1 MDAKKIVVL
10 LSAGTI
16 LAAAAPAFADPHRWE
31 PRHDR
36 RHAQKRVVV
45 VERHYRAPVRHVI
58 VERPVYV
65 QRRPVVV
72 MHQAPVYYGAEPVY
86 AGYGGY
92 GGYGAF
98 DGNTALS
105 TLGGAVIGA
114 AIGSQIGKGSGNNA
128 AIAIGA
134 VVGGILGSGR

>member
-1 MDAKKIVVL
+1 MNAKKILCL

-16 LAAAAPAFADPHRWE
+16 LTAAAPAFADPHRWE

-45 VERHYRAPVRHVI
+45 VERHFHAPVRRVF
-58 VERPVYV
+58 VERPVYIE
-65 QRRPVVV
+65 RRPVYVV
-72 MHQAPVYYGAEPVY
+72 QQAPVYYGPEPVY
-86 AGYGGY
+86 AGYG
-92 GGYGAF
+92 A
-98 DGNTALS
+98 
-105 TLGGAVIGA
+105 AV
-114 AIGSQIGKGSGNNA
+114 GSQIGKGSGNTA

>member
-1 MDAKKIVVL
+1 MNANKILCL
-10 LSAGTI
+10 LSVGAIFT
-16 LAAAAPAFADPHRWE
+16 AAAPAFADPHRWE

-36 RHAQKRVVV
+36 RYVHQKVVV
-45 VERHYRAPVRHVI
+45 VERHYHAPARPVI

-65 QRRPVVV
+65 ERRPVVV
-72 MHQAPVYYGAEPVY
+72 VHQPPVYYGPEPAY
-86 AGYGGY
+86 AGYGG
-92 GGYGAF
+92 
-98 DGNTALS
+98 NIALG

-114 AIGSQIGKGSGNNA
+114 AIGSQIGKGSGNTA

>member
-1 MDAKKIVVL
+1 MNAKKILCL
-10 LSAGTI
+10 LSAGTM
-16 LAAAAPAFADPHRWE
+16 LTAAAPAFADPHRWE

-36 RHAQKRVVV
+36 RHAYQKVVV
-45 VERHYRAPVRHVI
+45 VERHYHAPARRVI

-65 QRRPVVV
+65 ERRPVFVV
-72 MHQAPVYYGAEPVY
+72 HQAPVYYGPAPVY
-86 AGYGGY
+86 AGY
-92 GGYGAF
+92 
-98 DGNTALS
+98 DGNNALG

-114 AIGSQIGKGSGNNA
+114 AIGSQIGKGSGNTA

>member
-1 MDAKKIVVL
+1 MNANKILCL
-10 LSAGTI
+10 LSAGTL
-16 LAAAAPAFADPHRWE
+16 LAAAAPAFADQRGWE
-31 PRHDR
+31 PRNDR
-36 RHAQKRVVV
+36 GHVRKKVVV
-45 VERHYRAPVRHVI
+45 VERHFHAPVRRVI

-65 QRRPVVV
+65 QRRPVFVV
-72 MHQAPVYYGAEPVY
+72 HQAPVYYGPQPVY

-92 GGYGAF
+92 GG
-98 DGNTALS
+98 NVALS

-114 AIGSQIGKGSGNNA
+114 AIGSQIGHGSGNNA

>member
-1 MDAKKIVVL
+1 MNANKILCL
-10 LSAGTI
+10 LSAGTL

-36 RHAQKRVVV
+36 GNAHRKVVV
-45 VERHYRAPVRHVI
+45 VERHFHAPVRRVI

-65 QRRPVVV
+65 QRRPVFVV
-72 MHQAPVYYGAEPVY
+72 HQAPVYYGPEPVY
-86 AGYGGY
+86 AGYGG
-92 GGYGAF
+92 
-98 DGNTALS
+98 NVALS

-114 AIGSQIGKGSGNNA
+114 AIGSQIGHGSGNNA

>member
-1 MDAKKIVVL
+1 MNAKKILCL

-16 LAAAAPAFADPHRWE
+16 LTAAAPAFADPHRWE

-36 RHAQKRVVV
+36 GHAQKRVVV

-72 MHQAPVYYGAEPVY
+72 MHQHPVYYGPEPVY

-92 GGYGAF
+92 

-114 AIGSQIGKGSGNNA
+114 AVGSQIGRGSGNTA

>member
-1 MDAKKIVVL
+1 MNAKKILCL
-10 LSAGTI
+10 LSAATI
-16 LAAAAPAFADPHRWE
+16 LTAAAPAFADPHRWD

-36 RHAQKRVVV
+36 RRAQTRVVV
-45 VERHYRAPVRHVI
+45 VERHYHAPVRHVI

-65 QRRPVVV
+65 ERRPVFVV
-72 MHQAPVYYGAEPVY
+72 HQPPVYYGPEPVY
-86 AGYGGY
+86 AGYG
-92 GGYGAF
+92 
-98 DGNTALS
+98 GNTALS

-114 AIGSQIGKGSGNNA
+114 AIGSQIGKGSGNTA

>member
-1 MDAKKIVVL
+1 MNAKKIVCL

-45 VERHYRAPVRHVI
+45 VERHYYRAPVRHVI

-72 MHQAPVYYGAEPVY
+72 MHQPPVYYGAEPAY

-92 GGYGAF
+92 GAYG
-98 DGNTALS
+98 GNTALS

-114 AIGSQIGKGSGNNA
+114 AIGSQIGHGSGNNA

>member
-1 MDAKKIVVL
+1 MNAKKILCL

-16 LAAAAPAFADPHRWE
+16 LTAAAPAFADPHRWE

-36 RHAQKRVVV
+36 RHAQSRVVV
-45 VERHYRAPVRHVI
+45 VERHYRAPVRYVI

-72 MHQAPVYYGAEPVY
+72 MHQPPVYYGPEPVY
-86 AGYGGY
+86 AGYGG
-92 GGYGAF
+92 
-98 DGNTALS
+98 NNALS

-114 AIGSQIGKGSGNNA
+114 AVGSQIGRGSGNTA

>member
-1 MDAKKIVVL
+1 MNAKKIACL

-36 RHAQKRVVV
+36 RHAHQKVVV
-45 VERHYRAPVRHVI
+45 VERYYHAPVRRVI

-65 QRRPVVV
+65 ERRPVVIV
-72 MHQAPVYYGAEPVY
+72 HRAPAYYGPGPVY
-86 AGYGGY
+86 AGYGG
-92 GGYGAF
+92 
-98 DGNTALS
+98 NNALS

-114 AIGSQIGKGSGNNA
+114 AIGSQIGHGSGNNA

>member
-1 MDAKKIVVL
+1 MNAKKILCL
-10 LSAGTI
+10 LSAGTM

-45 VERHYRAPVRHVI
+45 VERHFHAPVRRVI
-58 VERPVYV
+58 VERPVYIE
-65 QRRPVVV
+65 RRPVYVV
-72 MHQAPVYYGAEPVY
+72 QQAPVYYGPEPVH
-86 AGYGGY
+86 AGYGY
-92 GGYGAF
+92 NPLA
-98 DGNTALS
+98 

-114 AIGSQIGKGSGNNA
+114 AVGSQIGKGSGNTA

-134 VVGGILGSGR
+134 VVGGIIGSGR

>member
-1 MDAKKIVVL
+1 MNANKILCL
-10 LSAGTI
+10 LSAGTL
-16 LAAAAPAFADPHRWE
+16 LAAAAPAFADQRGWE
-31 PRHDR
+31 PRNDR
-36 RHAQKRVVV
+36 GHVRKKVVV
-45 VERHYRAPVRHVI
+45 VERHFHAPVRRVI

-65 QRRPVVV
+65 QRRPVFVV
-72 MHQAPVYYGAEPVY
+72 HQAPAHYGPQPVY

-92 GGYGAF
+92 GG
-98 DGNTALS
+98 NVALS

-114 AIGSQIGKGSGNNA
+114 AIGSQIGHGSGNNA

>member
-1 MDAKKIVVL
+1 MNANKILCL
-10 LSAGTI
+10 LSAGTL
-16 LAAAAPAFADPHRWE
+16 LAAAAPAFADQRGWE

-36 RHAQKRVVV
+36 GNAHRKVVV
-45 VERHYRAPVRHVI
+45 VERHFHAPVRRVI

-65 QRRPVVV
+65 QRRPVYVV
-72 MHQAPVYYGAEPVY
+72 HQAPVYYGPEPVY
-86 AGYGGY
+86 AGYGG
-92 GGYGAF
+92 
-98 DGNTALS
+98 NVALS

-114 AIGSQIGKGSGNNA
+114 AIGSQIGHGSGNNA

>member
-1 MDAKKIVVL
+1 MNAKKILCL
-10 LSAGTI
+10 LSAATI
-16 LAAAAPAFADPHRWE
+16 LTAAAPAFADPHRWD

-36 RHAQKRVVV
+36 RHAQTRVVV
-45 VERHYRAPVRHVI
+45 VERHYQPPVRRVI

-65 QRRPVVV
+65 ERRPVFVV
-72 MHQAPVYYGAEPVY
+72 HQPPVYYGPEPVY
-86 AGYGGY
+86 AGYGG
-92 GGYGAF
+92 
-98 DGNTALS
+98 NSALS

-114 AIGSQIGKGSGNNA
+114 AIGSQIGRGSGNTA

>member
-1 MDAKKIVVL
+1 MNATKILCL
-10 LSAGTI
+10 LSAGTM

-36 RHAQKRVVV
+36 RHPQKQVVV
-45 VERHYRAPVRHVI
+45 VERYYHAPARRVI
-58 VERPVYV
+58 VERPVFV
-65 QRRPVVV
+65 ERRPVFVV
-72 MHQAPVYYGAEPVY
+72 HQAPVYYGAEPVY
-86 AGYGGY
+86 GGY
-92 GGYGAF
+92 GGY
-98 DGNTALS
+98 TALS

>member
-1 MDAKKIVVL
+1 MNAKKIL
-10 LSAGTI
+10 CLFSAGTI
-16 LAAAAPAFADPHRWE
+16 LTAAAPAFADPHRWE

-45 VERHYRAPVRHVI
+45 VERHYQAPVRRVI

-72 MHQAPVYYGAEPVY
+72 MHQSPVYYGAEPAY

-92 GGYGAF
+92 GAH

-114 AIGSQIGKGSGNNA
+114 AIGSQIGHGSGNNA

-134 VVGGILGSGR
+134 VIGGILGSGR

>member
-1 MDAKKIVVL
+1 MNANKILCL
-10 LSAGTI
+10 LSAGTL
-16 LAAAAPAFADPHRWE
+16 LAAAAPAFADQRGWE
-31 PRHDR
+31 PRNDR
-36 RHAQKRVVV
+36 GHVRKKVVV
-45 VERHYRAPVRHVI
+45 VERHFHAPVRRVI

-65 QRRPVVV
+65 QRRPVFVV
-72 MHQAPVYYGAEPVY
+72 HQAPVYYGPQPVY

-92 GGYGAF
+92 GG
-98 DGNTALS
+98 NVALS

-114 AIGSQIGKGSGNNA
+114 AIGSQIGHGSGNDA

>member
-1 MDAKKIVVL
+1 MNANKILCL
-10 LSAGTI
+10 LSAGTL
-16 LAAAAPAFADPHRWE
+16 LAAAAPAFADQRGWE

-36 RHAQKRVVV
+36 GHVRKKVVV
-45 VERHYRAPVRHVI
+45 VERHFHAPVRRVI

-65 QRRPVVV
+65 QRRPVFVV
-72 MHQAPVYYGAEPVY
+72 HQAPVYYGPQPVY

-92 GGYGAF
+92 GG
-98 DGNTALS
+98 NVALS

-114 AIGSQIGKGSGNNA
+114 AIGSQIGHGSGNDA

>member
-1 MDAKKIVVL
+1 MNANKILCL

-16 LAAAAPAFADPHRWE
+16 LIAAAPAFADPHRWE

-92 GGYGAF
+92 

>member
-1 MDAKKIVVL
+1 MNAKKIFCL
-10 LSAGTI
+10 LSAGML
-16 LAAAAPAFADPHRWE
+16 LATAVPAFADPHRWE

-36 RHAQKRVVV
+36 RHAREKVVV
-45 VERHYRAPVRHVI
+45 VERYYQAPVRRVI

-65 QRRPVVV
+65 ERRPVFVV
-72 MHQAPVYYGAEPVY
+72 HQAPVYYGPEPVY
-86 AGYGGY
+86 AGYGG
-92 GGYGAF
+92 
-98 DGNTALS
+98 NNALS

-114 AIGSQIGKGSGNNA
+114 AIGSQIGRGSGNTA

>member
-1 MDAKKIVVL
+1 MNANKILCL
-10 LSAGTI
+10 LSAGTL
-16 LAAAAPAFADPHRWE
+16 LAAAAPAFADQRGWE

-36 RHAQKRVVV
+36 GHVRKKVVV
-45 VERHYRAPVRHVI
+45 VERHFHAPVRRVI

-65 QRRPVVV
+65 QRRPVFVV
-72 MHQAPVYYGAEPVY
+72 HQAPVYYGPQPVY

-92 GGYGAF
+92 GG
-98 DGNTALS
+98 NVALS

-114 AIGSQIGKGSGNNA
+114 AIGSQIGHGSGNNA